1 MNDKATSHRDE
12 SQIYHYFLNT
22 GFAHGVYNEGDE
34 PRIAFM
40 FSLDGQNDITD
51 IRL

>member
-1 MNDKATSHRDE
+1 VFNE
-12 SQIYHYFLNT
+12 S
-22 GFAHGVYNEGDE
+22 EE